1 MIIAA
6 NFKACKTRVQT
17 QAYFDQ
23 VNAYL
28 RQSDNQHESIVF
40 VPASTFMHTTIG
52 ATLGAQNAY
61 PVANGAF
68 TGETALDQLEEFGIK
83 TILIGHS
90 ERRQLLGESQEAV
103 AAKFAFFKKQGFRI
117 CYCIGEPIEVKEQG
131 HDTVIKYL
139 EKELVGID
147 LAYENMMVAYEP
159 IWAIGTG
166 LTPTNGEID
175 AILGD
180 VKSKTGKEI
189 LYGGSVKTGNV
200 KEILSLKNC
209 DGVLVGSASLVA
221 EDYIM
226 MLETA
231 QQIQK

>member
-6 NFKACKTRVQT
+6 NFKACKTRSET
-17 QAYFDQ
+17 QSYFDTI
-23 VNAYL
+23 NAYL
-28 RQSDNQHESIVF
+28 RESQNSHESIVF
-40 VPASTFMHTTIG
+40 VPASTFMHTLQG

-68 TGETALDQLEEFGIK
+68 TGETALDHLEEFGIK

-90 ERRQLLGESQEAV
+90 ERRQILGESQEAI
-103 AAKFAFFKKQGFRI
+103 AKKFAFFKNQGFRI

-131 HDTVIKYL
+131 HDAVIAYL

-147 LAYENMMVAYEP
+147 LAYDNMMVAYEP

-166 LTPTNGEID
+166 LTPTNDEID
-175 AILGD
+175 AILAD
-180 VKSKTGKEI
+180 VKKRTNKDV
-189 LYGGSVKTGNV
+189 LYGGSVKTANV
-200 KEILSLKNC
+200 KEILALTNC
-209 DGVLVGSASLVA
+209 DGVLVGSAALVV

-231 QQIQK
+231 QKL